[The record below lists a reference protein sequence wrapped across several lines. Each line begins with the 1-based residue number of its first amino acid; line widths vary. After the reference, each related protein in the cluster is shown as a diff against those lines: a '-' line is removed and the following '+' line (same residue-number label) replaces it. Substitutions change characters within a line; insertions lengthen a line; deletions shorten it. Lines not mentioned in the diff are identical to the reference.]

1 MLISADLLHST
12 DRLATGAGVFISH
25 RLRRVLA
32 TFEVFGSVAAALVVA
47 LQAGRT
53 RPLPPAR
60 PTGSRTRRPGDG
72 RSGCTSGFPGRD
84 GSPSERR
91 L

>member
-1 MLISADLLHST
+1 VVAIERGRDPCQSTVRAIPSDSSRERFPMLISADLLHST

-47 LQAGRT
+47 L
-53 RPLPPAR
+53 
-60 PTGSRTRRPGDG
+60 
-72 RSGCTSGFPGRD
+72 
-84 GSPSERR
+84 
-91 L
+91 